1 MATDE
6 NPVVNVVNGVA
17 SVQPDPLRF
26 RRDRGAV
33 VITWE
38 VAAGSL
44 FRFKR
49 IQPGRPG
56 GIHIDSESGRPGRDA
71 AHIDAEF
78 HGGNVIADG
87 RKFQL
92 VNRNSR
98 AGSYKYSV
106 RLIGP
111 GNVEL
116 TLDPAIINM
125 D

>member
-1 MATDE
+1 MASDQ
-6 NPVVNVVNGVA
+6 NPVVNVVSGSA

-26 RRDRGAV
+26 RRDQRAV

-38 VAAGSL
+38 IAAGSP

-49 IQPGRPG
+49 AEPGRPG
-56 GIHIDSESGRPGRDA
+56 GIHIDSESGKPGRDA
-71 AHIDAEF
+71 QHIDAEF
-78 HGGNVIADG
+78 HGGQVIADG
-87 RKFQL
+87 RRFQI

-98 AGSYKYSV
+98 AGTYKYSV
-106 RLIGP
+106 RLVGP

-125 D
+125 E